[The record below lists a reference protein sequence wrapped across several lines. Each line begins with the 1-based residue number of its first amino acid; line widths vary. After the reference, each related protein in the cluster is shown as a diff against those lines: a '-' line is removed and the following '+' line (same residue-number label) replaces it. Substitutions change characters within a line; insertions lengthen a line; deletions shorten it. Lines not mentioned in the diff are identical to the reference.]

1 MFHCH
6 FIRQNYRNDCTGT
19 KPDLHDDEGVIYNLL
34 SHDIVTESVL
44 LVATFKA
51 GRSYKLINYR
61 GLFKGIAAY
70 GTIWG
75 PRFRGGG
82 GPERF
87 SNISDIL

>member
-6 FIRQNYRNDCTGT
+6 FIRQKSRNDCPGT
-19 KPDLHDDEGVIYNLL
+19 KPDLHDDEGAIYNRL

-44 LVATFKA
+44 LGSNIQGWT
-51 GRSYKLINYR
+51 KLQIINYR
-61 GLFKGIAAY
+61 AWFNGIASY

-82 GPERF
+82 P
-87 SNISDIL
+87 